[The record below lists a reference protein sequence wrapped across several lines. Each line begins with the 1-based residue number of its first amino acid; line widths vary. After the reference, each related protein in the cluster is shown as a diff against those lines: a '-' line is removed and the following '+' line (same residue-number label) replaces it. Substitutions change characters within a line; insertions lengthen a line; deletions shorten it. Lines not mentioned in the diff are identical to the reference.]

1 MSAARPPSAWPASS
15 RSRPF
20 PNRTPTAARRCWYGC
35 TSRRGSRRPCTPPAR
50 PRHGRAAA
58 AGPSRREVPP
68 VADRLSE
75 RDELTLRTLAFI
87 ERTTVAEQRRQ
98 ALREYAARA
107 RQDEDVAEIV
117 RLMLA
122 SWRERQTGANVI
134 RLGRKRS

>member
-1 MSAARPPSAWPASS
+1 M
-15 RSRPF
+15 
-20 PNRTPTAARRCWYGC
+20 
-35 TSRRGSRRPCTPPAR
+35 
-50 PRHGRAAA
+50 
-58 AGPSRREVPP
+58 
-68 VADRLSE
+68 ADRLSE

-98 ALREYAARA
+98 ALREYATRA

>member
-1 MSAARPPSAWPASS
+1 
-15 RSRPF
+15 
-20 PNRTPTAARRCWYGC
+20 
-35 TSRRGSRRPCTPPAR
+35 
-50 PRHGRAAA
+50 
-58 AGPSRREVPP
+58 

>member
-1 MSAARPPSAWPASS
+1 M
-15 RSRPF
+15 
-20 PNRTPTAARRCWYGC
+20 
-35 TSRRGSRRPCTPPAR
+35 
-50 PRHGRAAA
+50 
-58 AGPSRREVPP
+58 
-68 VADRLSE
+68 ADRLSE